1 MESSTKLSYRELIV
15 LSAAMIFT
23 LFTVYGINYGT
34 AQIASSSLPITDFAK
49 SENEKLKSNSTSP
62 LDFQTVIKVEYES
75 NQTLILKAKD
85 LWLDSAG
92 KVIDL
97 AKQKGYDIDSVT
109 TETESEST
117 DISGTLHFDHWYGI
131 FMSK

>member
-1 MESSTKLSYRELIV
+1 MVNVIV
-15 LSAAMIFT
+15 I
-23 LFTVYGINYGT
+23 
-34 AQIASSSLPITDFAK
+34 Q
-49 SENEKLKSNSTSP
+49 
-62 LDFQTVIKVEYES
+62 VEYES

-85 LWLDSAG
+85 FWLDSAG

-109 TETESEST
+109 TEMESEST
-117 DISGTLHFDHWYGI
+117 DSSGILHFEYWYGI

>member
-1 MESSTKLSYRELIV
+1 MESSAKMSYRELIV
-15 LSAAMIFT
+15 LAAAMVFT
-23 LFTVYGINYGT
+23 LFTVYGINYVT
-34 AQIASSSLPITDFAK
+34 AQIPMSSSPITDFAK
-49 SENEKLKSNSTSP
+49 SENEKLKSNSTFP
-62 LDFQTVIKVEYES
+62 LDFQPVLQVEYES

-117 DISGTLHFDHWYGI
+117 DTSGTLHFDNWYGI

>member
-1 MESSTKLSYRELIV
+1 MESSAKLSYREFIV
-15 LSAAMIFT
+15 FAAAMIFT
-23 LFTVYGINYGT
+23 LFTIYGFNYGT
-34 AQIASSSLPITDFAK
+34 AQVPSSSLPITDFAK
-49 SENEKLKSNSTSP
+49 SENEKLKSNSSSP

-85 LWLDSAG
+85 LWLDSVG

-97 AKQKGYDIDSVT
+97 AKQRGYDIDSVT
-109 TETESEST
+109 TEMESEST
-117 DISGTLHFDHWYGI
+117 DISGILHFDHWYGI

>member
-1 MESSTKLSYRELIV
+1 MESNAKLSYRELIV
-15 LSAAMIFT
+15 LATALIFT
-23 LFTVYGINYGT
+23 LFTIYGFNYGI
-34 AQIASSSLPITDFAK
+34 AQITTSNLSITDFAK
-49 SENEKLKSNSTSP
+49 SENEKLRSNSTSP

-109 TETESEST
+109 TEMESELT
-117 DISGTLHFDHWYGI
+117 DISGTHHFDHWYAI

>member
-1 MESSTKLSYRELIV
+1 MESSAKLSHRESIV
-15 LSAAMIFT
+15 PAAAMIFT

-34 AQIASSSLPITDFAK
+34 AQIPSSSSPITDFAK
-49 SENEKLKSNSTSP
+49 SENEKLRNNSTFP
-62 LDFQTVIKVEYES
+62 LDFQPVIQVEYES

-85 LWLDSAG
+85 FWLDSAG

-109 TETESEST
+109 TEMESEST
-117 DISGTLHFDHWYGI
+117 DSSGILHFEYWYGI

>member
-1 MESSTKLSYRELIV
+1 MESSAKLSYRQLIV

-34 AQIASSSLPITDFAK
+34 AQILSSGLPITDFAK
-49 SENEKLKSNSTSP
+49 SENEKLKRNSTSP

>member
-1 MESSTKLSYRELIV
+1 
-15 LSAAMIFT
+15 MIFT

-34 AQIASSSLPITDFAK
+34 AQILSSGLPITDFAK
-49 SENEKLKSNSTSP
+49 SENEKLKRNSTSP

>member
-1 MESSTKLSYRELIV
+1 MESNAKLSYRELIV
-15 LSAAMIFT
+15 LAAAMIFT
-23 LFTVYGINYGT
+23 LYTVYGIHYGI
-34 AQIASSSLPITDFAK
+34 AQIPSSSSPITDFAK
-49 SENEKLKSNSTSP
+49 SENEKLKSNSTFP
-62 LDFQTVIKVEYES
+62 VDFQPVIQVEYES
-75 NQTLILKAKD
+75 NETLILKAKD

-109 TETESEST
+109 TETESESK

>member
-1 MESSTKLSYRELIV
+1 MESSAKLSYRQLIV

-34 AQIASSSLPITDFAK
+34 AQILSSSLPITDFAK